1 MKFLVVNFFSL
12 NLKIRVMILL
22 AIIIVFFWWALGR
35 KIMWV
40 FSALPFLL
48 RKFFWLLYTLIEV
61 PICQLHKKIGSS
73 LYKLDNG
80 MAAIGQKIDMLLEQW
95 YKRWHFQEKKYII
108 PSIVVYILLVIWI
121 CIPYNPDK
129 EIPELLCGQKVYLRI
144 EESFIKSLEKY
155 GWYEKAV
162 EVEETLADSE
172 EEIFEIEQNSRDI
185 VLVVVT
191 ANDPLT
197 IRNIPSIE
205 NCETLARVEKGST
218 VIWKGNMA
226 FGKGSNGDTEPWVE
240 VESLDGTIGWARLK
254 YLCPE
259 DEEDFEL
266 TLWVE

>member
-1 MKFLVVNFFSL
+1 M
-12 NLKIRVMILL
+12 
-22 AIIIVFFWWALGR
+22 
-35 KIMWV
+35 
-40 FSALPFLL
+40 
-48 RKFFWLLYTLIEV
+48 
-61 PICQLHKKIGSS
+61 
-73 LYKLDNG
+73 
-80 MAAIGQKIDMLLEQW
+80 
-95 YKRWHFQEKKYII
+95 
-108 PSIVVYILLVIWI
+108 
-121 CIPYNPDK
+121 
-129 EIPELLCGQKVYLRI
+129 
-144 EESFIKSLEKY
+144 
-155 GWYEKAV
+155 